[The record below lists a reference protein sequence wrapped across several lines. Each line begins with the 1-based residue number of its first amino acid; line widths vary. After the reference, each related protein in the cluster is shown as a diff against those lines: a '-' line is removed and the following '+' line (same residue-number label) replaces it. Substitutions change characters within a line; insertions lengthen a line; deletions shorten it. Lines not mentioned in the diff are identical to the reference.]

1 MARKLT
7 CYMPGIAAMTPTA
20 DWCEFI
26 TIEYRCE
33 ASGKREVMYG
43 SACGRWCFPNQ
54 TKHAIIDIW
63 SGGGEGGGAC
73 CCMQGDAGQGG
84 QWARACA
91 SAGSGARIGGT
102 SACYVVAHGGCC
114 RPNDP
119 SGGCFSLFNWNGLMG
134 DGTDCFCVCGGYQG
148 NASCYRFYCCHQSG
162 ICKQDV
168 NAKYDTN
175 NVGQKPQTNYSETCK
190 AGLQAYNYGGGIG
203 GRSITPGWGHG
214 RMPWIHARNGEEKTN
229 HKKSD
234 GWSGNRKNNVYI
246 GTNHGKYGPWC
257 DDMKNGTYKPTFSQR
272 CDQNVSEFCA
282 HASKGLARS
291 ADQSAAHTFG
301 INGYIPWAANECHT
315 SCNDWQCGTKHYTTS
330 GSGRR
335 GTQRYINL
343 TNRNDS
349 RARGGWEHSQW
360 HLCHNGSNN
369 NLCYQNLR
377 TVGFGGKTA
386 HVCGGPCCCGGWGS
400 NGAII
405 IKYKGGIKD
414 DNGDKGRWG

>member
-1 MARKLT
+1 
-7 CYMPGIAAMTPTA
+7 MPGIAAMTPTA

-33 ASGKREVMYG
+33 ASSRRDVIYG

-119 SGGCFSLFNWNGLMG
+119 GGGCYSLFNWNGLMG
-134 DGTDCFCVCGGYQG
+134 GGTDCFCVCGGYQG
-148 NASCYRFYCCHQSG
+148 TSSCYRFYCCHQQG

-272 CDQNVSEFCA
+272 CDQNVSEFCS

-291 ADQSAAHTFG
+291 ADQSAAGTFG